1 VGGRYGGRLVVEA
14 RSTRPGMRP
23 GRGPPGKKN
32 LHLINRDI
40 RAPEVRLQGENKEV
54 LGIMDVEEALERAQ
68 DAGLDLVCIQEKAD
82 PPVCRLLDY
91 KKFLYD
97 EEKKKKEAKKKSAA
111 GRVEVKELKLRPN
124 TDVHDYQVRLRSAQK
139 FLSKGDK
146 VKINIQFRGRE
157 MEFKN
162 LGQEICEKF
171 VADLGESAV
180 VEGKIRM
187 EGRNML
193 MFLAPNK
200 T

>member
-1 VGGRYGGRLVVEA
+1 MVEA
-14 RSTRPGMRP
+14 RNARPGMRP

-40 RAPEVRLQGENKEV
+40 RAPEVRLQGENKEA
-54 LGIMDVEEALERAQ
+54 LGIMDVEDALDRAREV
-68 DAGLDLVCIQEKAD
+68 GLDLVCIQEKAD

-162 LGQEICEKF
+162 IGQEICEKF
-171 VADLGESAV
+171 IADLGDSAV

-193 MFLAPNK
+193 MFLAPSK

>member
-1 VGGRYGGRLVVEA
+1 
-14 RSTRPGMRP
+14 M
-23 GRGPPGKKN
+23 
-32 LHLINRDI
+32 
-40 RAPEVRLQGENKEV
+40 
-54 LGIMDVEEALERAQ
+54 GIEEAMGRAQ
-68 DAGLDLVCIQEKAD
+68 DVGLDLVCIQENAD
-82 PPVCRLLDY
+82 PPVCRLVDY

-146 VKINIQFRGRE
+146 VKINVQFRGRE

-162 LGQEICEKF
+162 IGQELCEKF
-171 VADLGESAV
+171 ISDLGDAAV
-180 VEGKIRM
+180 LEGKIRM
-187 EGRNML
+187 EGRSML

-200 T
+200 G